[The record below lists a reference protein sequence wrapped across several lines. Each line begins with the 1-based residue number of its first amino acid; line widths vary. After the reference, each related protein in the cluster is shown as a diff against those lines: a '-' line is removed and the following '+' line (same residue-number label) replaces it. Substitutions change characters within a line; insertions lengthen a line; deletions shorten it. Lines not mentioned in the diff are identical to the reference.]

1 MGESVTGKGRGGER
15 EGRRKQSNTYFSTT
29 FVQLPGGY
37 GTYLMRWLGTMM
49 WAEDFGPHR

>member
-29 FVQLPGGY
+29 FVQLPGDY